1 MKKYFLAAV
10 CAAVFLASCSVLQQ
24 AGQYANIANCKFRLQ
39 SVQQLTLAGVNVQ
52 NIKKLSDLTLVDGA
66 KLATAVATNQFP
78 LTFTLNTEV
87 SNPNTAAAR
96 MAKFDWI
103 LLIDDV
109 EMTRGTVNNAYNIPA
124 NGTTLIPMQL
134 SVDLKKTL
142 SGQSADAIINFGL
155 NLAGVGNEP
164 TRFTL
169 KVQPTITVGSYAL
182 TYPGYISVTSKY
194 GS

>member
-1 MKKYFLAAV
+1 MKRYFVVTVLAT
-10 CAAVFLASCSVLQQ
+10 VFLTSCSVLQQ
-24 AGQYANIANCKFRLQ
+24 AGQIANIVNCKFRLQ
-39 SVQQLTLAGVNVQ
+39 SVQQLTLSGVNVQ
-52 NIKKLSDLTLVDGA
+52 NIKKVSDLTIIDGA
-66 KLATAVATNQFP
+66 KLAAAVATNQFP

-87 SNPNTAAAR
+87 NNPNTSAAR

-103 LLIDDV
+103 LLIDDI
-109 EMTRGTVNNAYNIPA
+109 EMTHGTVNNAFDIPA
-124 NGTTLIPMQL
+124 NGITVIPMQM
-134 SVDLKKTL
+134 SVDLKKVL
-142 SGQSADAIINFGL
+142 SGKSADAIINFGL
-155 NLAGVGNEP
+155 NLAGAGNEP

>member
-1 MKKYFLAAV
+1 MKKKIP
-10 CAAVFLASCSVLQQ
+10 AVFFALIFLNSCSVIQQ
-24 AGQYANIANCKFRLQ
+24 AGQLANIANCKFRLQ

-52 NIKKLSDLTLVDGA
+52 NIKKASDLTIMEGA

-87 SNPNTAAAR
+87 NNPNASAAR

-103 LLIDDV
+103 LLIDDI
-109 EMTRGTVNNAYNIPA
+109 EMTHGTVNNAYDIPA
-124 NGTTLIPMQL
+124 SGTTVIPMQM
-134 SVDLKKTL
+134 SIDLKKVLT
-142 SGQSADAIINFGL
+142 GKSADAIINFGL
-155 NLAGVGNEP
+155 NLADAGNAP

-169 KVQPTITVGSYAL
+169 KVQPTISVGAYAL
-182 TYPGYISVTSKY
+182 TYPGYISVTTKY